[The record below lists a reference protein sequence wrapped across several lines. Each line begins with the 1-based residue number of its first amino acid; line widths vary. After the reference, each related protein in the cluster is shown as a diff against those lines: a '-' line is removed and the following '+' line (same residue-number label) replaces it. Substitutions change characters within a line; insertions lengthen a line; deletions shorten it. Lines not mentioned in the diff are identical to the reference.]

1 MTFDETKNL
10 FIKKKKERNTERNEN
25 ENFIFIDEI
34 NNINNIGVV

>member
-1 MTFDETKNL
+1 MKQKIYL
-10 FIKKKKERNTERNEN
+10 LKKKKRNTERNEN